1 MKLLKSVDV
10 DTLMASFLT
19 IYLDERSA
27 VEKAL
32 QRTMEDDDKE
42 DLIDF
47 FFYKDEVP
55 LSTSEERYE
64 ACHRTSSPQSDS
76 AEL

>member
-19 IYLDERSA
+19 IYLDERSP

-32 QRTMEDDDKE
+32 QRTMEEDDKE
-42 DLIDF
+42 DLIG
-47 FFYKDEVP
+47 FFYKDGVP

-76 AEL
+76 AEP